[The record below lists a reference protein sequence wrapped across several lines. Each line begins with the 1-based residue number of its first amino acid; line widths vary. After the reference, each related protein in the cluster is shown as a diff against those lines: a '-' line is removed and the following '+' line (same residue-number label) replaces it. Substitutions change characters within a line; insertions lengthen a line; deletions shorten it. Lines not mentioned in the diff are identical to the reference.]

1 MGDAVAG
8 FELAVDA
15 QEAGG
20 QGFTALFFHQFGAE
34 DDVDGAGFVF
44 HGDEDDAAGGAGALA
59 VGDDAGGPGEF
70 PVRRGP
76 QFGGGDEVA
85 RR

>member
-1 MGDAVAG
+1 MGDAGAG

-20 QGFTALFFHQFGAE
+20 QGFAALFFHQFGAL
-34 DDVDGAGFVF
+34 VLMGVF

-59 VGDDAGGPGEF
+59 VGDDAGGPGQF
-70 PVRRGP
+70 IVRRGP
-76 QFGGGDEVA
+76 QFGGGDDAA
-85 RR
+85 RS